1 MSPSTAEGG
10 SKIRTE
16 HLERKAYVYIRQ
28 SSPRQVREH
37 EEGRRRQ
44 YDLVGWA
51 ETLGWPRERIVTLDE
66 DQGKSGSAPNDRP
79 GFKEMVSA
87 VGRGE
92 VGIVIALEAMRLA
105 RNSPDW

>member
-1 MSPSTAEGG
+1 MSASTAEGG

-44 YDLVGWA
+44 YDLVDWA
-51 ETLGWPRERIVTLDE
+51 ETLGWPRERIVVLDE
-66 DQGKSGSAPNDRP
+66 DQGKTGSEPNDRP
-79 GFKEMVSA
+79 GFKDMV
-87 VGRGE
+87 
-92 VGIVIALEAMRLA
+92 
-105 RNSPDW
+105 